1 MKSKLTKQQVLAIPK
16 LLEKKSVGEIAVKY
30 QVSWTSIW
38 YWIRKLRDKGIECK
52 TRKKGRIGLLDDIN

>member
-1 MKSKLTKQQVLAIPK
+1 MKNKLTKQQVLAIPK
-16 LLEKKSVGEIAVKY
+16 LLETKSVEEIAVKY

-52 TRKKGRIGLLDDIN
+52 TRKQGRIGLLD